1 MKNLI
6 AILAVIVFTMT
17 LNATYAQT
25 YLISTGG
32 TVNTCTGTF
41 YDSGNSGGQYS
52 NNENYT
58 MTFCSGAPGLCIS
71 ANFTSFNTELGWDFL
86 SIYDGPSTASPL
98 IGTYSGNLGALGS
111 FSSSGTCLTFSFT
124 SDNSNKRAGWVAAIT
139 CGSSCPTVTTVAP
152 AASQNRCQGSA
163 ANTLTA
169 STTTSSGCGTPTIQ
183 YQWYS
188 NTANN
193 NTIASA
199 SAISGATSSTYTP
212 PTSSIGTMY
221 YFCVSYA
228 TNNGCSQSST
238 TQSLAS
244 NVVQVN
250 TIAPPST
257 SVAGSNQSI
266 CIGSTAS
273 LTANTP
279 VNGTGVWSV
288 VSGPSLSSAQ
298 FSSISAATATFTP
311 AGGTGNY
318 VLQWTIS
325 NAPCSAT
332 SSTVGIT
339 VNCGGAC
346 PACPSTIYTHP
357 TAGIANEKVGS
368 CLVMDCGPAT
378 YTDNGGASG
387 NYSNNIGSASP
398 ANAPYR
404 VFCPSQAGNC
414 MQVTFNSFNTFN
426 NLDVLYVRNGPT
438 EFSPNFTSAPTATSA
453 WPSPPNAAS
462 FDKGLFG
469 DLSSSVPF
477 SFTST
482 DPSGCLTF
490 AFVSSA
496 ANVQAGWSAT
506 LSCVPCAGGPN
517 GTDNSDCI
525 RATGLCSNASV
536 AGNSSGPGIIS
547 EGCNGTSCPNGG
559 ENHTNWYVFQAATSG
574 TLDITVTPT
583 NASDDYDFA
592 VFGPNPNCTS
602 LGLPLRCSDAGS
614 SGTTGT
620 SSAALDFTED
630 VTGNKFVAQMNVT
643 AGQSFLL
650 MVDEWST
657 ASSSGGYSLSFGGT
671 ASLDCTVLPIQLS
684 EFNVQYVPEEKASNI
699 YWRTETERNNDFF
712 TIEKSRDGIHF
723 ENLTFVDGA
732 GNSSTPTEYFAFD
745 PNVETGVTY
754 YRLKQTDFD
763 GKFEYS
769 DVFSINALNEVDDI
783 LSLFPNPTT
792 SSTDLIFNCYQ
803 TEIAYLTVTDAKGF
817 EIIKKEFP
825 CKKGANYHSIDL
837 SNFNSGI
844 YMFTLTTSTKV
855 YSNRL
860 IKE

>member
-357 TAGIANEKVGS
+357 TAGIANEKLGS
-368 CLVMDCGPAT
+368 CL
-378 YTDNGGASG
+378 
-387 NYSNNIGSASP
+387 
-398 ANAPYR
+398 
-404 VFCPSQAGNC
+404 
-414 MQVTFNSFNTFN
+414 
-426 NLDVLYVRNGPT
+426 
-438 EFSPNFTSAPTATSA
+438 
-453 WPSPPNAAS
+453 
-462 FDKGLFG
+462 
-469 DLSSSVPF
+469 
-477 SFTST
+477 
-482 DPSGCLTF
+482 
-490 AFVSSA
+490 
-496 ANVQAGWSAT
+496 
-506 LSCVPCAGGPN
+506 
-517 GTDNSDCI
+517 
-525 RATGLCSNASV
+525 
-536 AGNSSGPGIIS
+536 
-547 EGCNGTSCPNGG
+547 
-559 ENHTNWYVFQAATSG
+559 
-574 TLDITVTPT
+574 
-583 NASDDYDFA
+583 
-592 VFGPNPNCTS
+592 S
-602 LGLPLRCSDAGS
+602 L
-614 SGTTGT
+614 
-620 SSAALDFTED
+620 
-630 VTGNKFVAQMNVT
+630 
-643 AGQSFLL
+643 
-650 MVDEWST
+650 
-657 ASSSGGYSLSFGGT
+657 
-671 ASLDCTVLPIQLS
+671 
-684 EFNVQYVPEEKASNI
+684 
-699 YWRTETERNNDFF
+699 
-712 TIEKSRDGIHF
+712 IH
-723 ENLTFVDGA
+723 
-732 GNSSTPTEYFAFD
+732 
-745 PNVETGVTY
+745 
-754 YRLKQTDFD
+754 
-763 GKFEYS
+763 
-769 DVFSINALNEVDDI
+769 I
-783 LSLFPNPTT
+783 
-792 SSTDLIFNCYQ
+792 
-803 TEIAYLTVTDAKGF
+803 
-817 EIIKKEFP
+817 
-825 CKKGANYHSIDL
+825 
-837 SNFNSGI
+837 
-844 YMFTLTTSTKV
+844 
-855 YSNRL
+855 
-860 IKE
+860 